1 VNEVFESEETLAK
14 EVQKIAENIASKS
27 PLVTRVIKKQINY
40 ARDNTVR
47 DSLDFHAVWNAS
59 LISGKDM
66 QEAMKAYVNKTNG
79 EYDDLEPKKS
89 FWEKE
94 GLI

>member
-1 VNEVFESEETLAK
+1 
-14 EVQKIAENIASKS
+14 
-27 PLVTRVIKKQINY
+27 
-40 ARDNTVR
+40 
-47 DSLDFHAVWNAS
+47 
-59 LISGKDM
+59 M